1 MLGRGSSPSDILT
14 HCTQT
19 RGIPKRE
26 KPVGE
31 GEAWL
36 EAGVGVTEGVL
47 GVIAEGVKEGAPVG
61 TLMGVTL
68 GVAVEEGR
76 AGGVKL

>member
-1 MLGRGSSPSDILT
+1 MLERGSSPSDILA
-14 HCTQT
+14 HCTQA

-26 KPVGE
+26 KPAGE

-36 EAGVGVTEGVL
+36 EAGVGVTEGVPE
-47 GVIAEGVKEGAPVG
+47 GIVEGVKEGAPVG

-76 AGGVKL
+76 TGGVKL